1 MSGKANGLD
10 DVLAG
15 INKARGVTSAESER
29 PSKVARMPP
38 SRTVTTRVASSVPES
53 ESKESSQNYSV
64 TPLRNDSITPMSQ
77 PNTRQV
83 PETNAVRPLRELR
96 QTQLVQTGV
105 KVPVDLHGL
114 AEDIAHTFRRQ
125 IDGRGVGAVYMAML
139 ERLRTDNDTR
149 EWLEAYLQ
157 GDN

>member
-1 MSGKANGLD
+1 VSTKANGLD

-15 INKARGVTSAESER
+15 INKARGVTPVSSEKMPKAARAASSRSGSTR
-29 PSKVARMPP
+29 PSG
-38 SRTVTTRVASSVPES
+38 S
-53 ESKESSQNYSV
+53 EPKASSQNYSV
-64 TPLRNDSITPMSQ
+64 TPLRNDSVTSIDQSPIRPMTEVDS
-77 PNTRQV
+77 
-83 PETNAVRPLRELR
+83 ARPLRELR

-105 KVPVDLHGL
+105 KVPVDLHGM

-125 IDGRGVGAVYMAML
+125 IDGRGVGAVYMALL
-139 ERLRTDNDTR
+139 ERLRTDTDTR

>member
-1 MSGKANGLD
+1 VPAKTNGLD

-15 INKARGVTSAESER
+15 INKARGATGASPEKLPKAARAASPRSGLTS
-29 PSKVARMPP
+29 P
-38 SRTVTTRVASSVPES
+38 SRS
-53 ESKESSQNYSV
+53 ETKTQSQNYSV
-64 TPLRNDSITPMSQ
+64 TPLRNDSVTSMSRSPIQ
-77 PNTRQV
+77 QMA
-83 PETNAVRPLRELR
+83 EADSVRSLRELR

-105 KVPVDLHGL
+105 KVPVDLHGM

-125 IDGRGVGAVYMAML
+125 IDGRGVGAVYMALL
-139 ERLRTDNDTR
+139 ERLRTDTDTR